1 MIWIRKWYVQMYRGH
16 RTYDE
21 GILQPIRAHSL
32 RHPLQEMQKTR
43 FGDQIHKLW
52 TVLRCVKMWNNVKHV
67 WSKGYSR
74 ASRSPRSSGPF
85 TQRHSRATSVALAS
99 VRSPLA
105 WRCRRC
111 HMDFHE
117 SKLDVARV
125 LPHLLDLE
133 RCAKIA
139 ILCQRLEARENES
152 KLESITQAQMFF
164 AGPWGPILP
173 EGFKS
178 FFVQSMRAPKGL
190 ETESEKANSKKI
202 STETVKWTS
211 RLPRRKFFILLSI
224 YLSMLG
230 SAEW

>member
-1 MIWIRKWYVQMYRGH
+1 MYRGTENL
-16 RTYDE
+16 RKASYSPYE
-21 GILQPIRAHSL
+21 PILWGIRYRRCRRQGLTI
-32 RHPLQEMQKTR
+32 K
-43 FGDQIHKLW
+43 IHKLW
-52 TVLRCVKMWNNVKHV
+52 DVLRCLKMRNNVKHV

-74 ASRSPRSSGPF
+74 TSRSPRSSGPF

-117 SKLDVARV
+117 SKLDIARV

-152 KLESITQAQMFF
+152 KLESITQAQMSF
-164 AGPWGPILP
+164 AGPWDQTCLKQGPILL

-178 FFVQSMRAPKGL
+178 FLYRACVRRKGL
-190 ETESEKANSKKI
+190 KQSLKRRTPKRYRQRPSSEHHDCHVAS
-202 STETVKWTS
+202 SS
-211 RLPRRKFFILLSI
+211 FCLA